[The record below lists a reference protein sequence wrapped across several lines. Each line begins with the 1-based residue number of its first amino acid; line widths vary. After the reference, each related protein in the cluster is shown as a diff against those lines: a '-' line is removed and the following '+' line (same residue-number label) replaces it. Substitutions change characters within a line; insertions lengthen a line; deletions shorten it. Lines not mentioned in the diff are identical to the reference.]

1 MKFISKRELW
11 HKVNAKLRGRIH
23 NTHVYS
29 VINLLFE
36 ELISD
41 LLNEKDIDIINF
53 GTFTFKKMKDR
64 RFWNVSTKEISTA
77 PGNYV
82 LRFFIA
88 NKLRKRILKNIAVD
102 KKLKDTKNE

>member
-1 MKFISKRELW
+1 
-11 HKVNAKLRGRIH
+11 
-23 NTHVYS
+23 
-29 VINLLFE
+29 
-36 ELISD
+36 
-41 LLNEKDIDIINF
+41 
-53 GTFTFKKMKDR
+53 MKDR